1 MMRQHTRLA
10 LWLLAIAVAAGFTC
24 LGRWQLDRMHQKEA
38 LLRQASQVRLHPQ
51 TLDAALAQAPRL
63 AWVDGVVE
71 LQPQQVL
78 LDNQMHEG
86 RAGVRIYQPARS
98 GRGAWLLVDLGWW
111 PLPPDRQL
119 PVLTPLAGREPV
131 RGLLAPPP
139 SAGIALGPALAAT
152 AVPSTWL
159 ATRIDLPAIATALGH
174 RDISSQVLR
183 LDPALP
189 LGYTRDLEI
198 LPNTLPPARHL
209 AYAVQW
215 FGLALAVLATAAI
228 LQWRSRRE
236 RRRARTALP

>member
-1 MMRQHTRLA
+1 MRQHTRLG
-10 LWLLAIAVAAGFTC
+10 LWLLALAVATGFAG

-51 TLDAALAQAPRL
+51 TLDAALAQAPHL
-63 AWVDGVVE
+63 AWVSGMVE
-71 LQPQQVL
+71 LLPQQVL
-78 LDNQMHEG
+78 LDNQMREG
-86 RAGVRIYQPARS
+86 RAGVRIYQPAHA
-98 GRGAWLLVDLGWW
+98 GNGAWLLVDLGWW
-111 PLPPDRQL
+111 PLPPDRHL
-119 PVLTPLAGREPV
+119 PALTPLVGRVPV

-139 SAGIALGPALAAT
+139 SAGIALGPALART
-152 AVPSTWL
+152 DEPTTWL
-159 ATRIDLPAIATALGH
+159 ATRIDLAAIGATLGH

-189 LGYTRDLEI
+189 LGYARDLEI

-236 RRRARTALP
+236 RRRARIALP